1 MPIQSTRG
9 NFAWPIAALTLS
21 MASLS
26 CGGTPASVVAT
37 STPTLLPSNLITAM
51 QKPNGSKVDVRYR
64 VDGGAAARQAATVTM
79 IFDAATDSSATVRFT
94 SDPDLQLTGVSGPV
108 SLPPGTSQVVL
119 NAIPQRSGLFY
130 VNVFTTQAG
139 VTSVMSIPVR
149 TGNIDPKL
157 QKLGETN
164 PAGQGERIISMP
176 VP

>member
-79 IFDAATDSSATVRFT
+79 IFDAKALAALDQGGYDQGGLDAKGPLAEGAG
-94 SDPDLQLTGVSGPV
+94 DGQLANMTR
-108 SLPPGTSQVVL
+108 
-119 NAIPQRSGLFY
+119 N
-130 VNVFTTQAG
+130 
-139 VTSVMSIPVR
+139 R
-149 TGNIDPKL
+149 T
-157 QKLGETN
+157 
-164 PAGQGERIISMP
+164 
-176 VP
+176 